1 MRQKFTPN
9 ELYELRNF
17 ISINDL
23 IRDLEIPFKISEGYV
38 RFLCPL
44 CKEFQTATKEETNLA
59 RCFRCERNFNTI
71 DFVMI
76 LRQLPFVDSVRFLQK
91 HYVKIQ
97 TNMSRAADLKEK
109 IKHMTKAL

>member
-1 MRQKFTPN
+1 MRQRFTRK
-9 ELYELRNF
+9 ELYEIRNY

-23 IRDLEIPFKISEGYV
+23 IRELTIPFKTSEGYL

-44 CKEFQTATKEETNLA
+44 CHEFQTATKEETNLA

-76 LRQLPFVDSVRFLQK
+76 LKHLSFVDSVRFLQT
-91 HYVKIQ
+91 HYLKIQ
-97 TNMSRAADLKEK
+97 TNRSAELKEK
-109 IKHMTKAL
+109 IKRMTKALS